1 MEYVFLEATNH
12 KTSSEKIL
20 QTLQK
25 FPCAEHIWPET
36 LLSETSAGKKKKNL
50 PLATQFSGLINN
62 LYPEHWSFQ
71 VSSISENV
79 ANEGM
84 QFVRL
89 K

>member
-36 LLSETSAGKKKKNL
+36 LLSETSAGKKKKIY
-50 PLATQFSGLINN
+50 PLQLN
-62 LYPEHWSFQ
+62 FQ
-71 VSSISENV
+71 
-79 ANEGM
+79 G
-84 QFVRL
+84 
-89 K
+89 